1 MHHYSPTI
9 NRTRLISHR
18 SQTISDANHSL
29 QRSSRVRVVIF
40 LKSQHQWL

>member
-18 SQTISDANHSL
+18 S
-29 QRSSRVRVVIF
+29 
-40 LKSQHQWL
+40 